1 MNTLTLSGCTAGKLL
16 VVSVKLVISTHS
28 LGYFYDI
35 YIDIYIYIYIILIN
49 HNVVFKYYR
58 QMRLYM
64 STCYINVML
73 L

>member
-28 LGYFYDI
+28 LGYFY
-35 YIDIYIYIYIILIN
+35 DIYIYIYIILIN